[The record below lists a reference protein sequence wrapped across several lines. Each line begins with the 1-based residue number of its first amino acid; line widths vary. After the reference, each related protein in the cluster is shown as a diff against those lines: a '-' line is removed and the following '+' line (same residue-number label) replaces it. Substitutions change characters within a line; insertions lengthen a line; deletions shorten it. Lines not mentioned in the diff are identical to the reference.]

1 VVENDAFS
9 LSRRLFMNGFG
20 WIKGPKDES
29 LFSTMTSLCST
40 LERITSESGKILGLF
55 HIKSIKLTNGVKKLA
70 NVQNIG
76 NLSKE

>member
-1 VVENDAFS
+1 
-9 LSRRLFMNGFG
+9 MNGFG

-40 LERITSESGKILGLF
+40 LERITSESGKIPGLF